1 MDKLEQWTESKF
13 EGLSRD
19 ELREAGKILGCT
31 FGPNTA
37 EHTMR
42 LKLCEIAGQG
52 VEAPVVQE
60 QPKANTETL
69 ALRPRFQR
77 PKLNAK
83 DVWEGRRHRVRV
95 HRGAGAEQHKSFV
108 LYWDGEPRS
117 FPYDEEIDMP
127 EPYFNV
133 MKQAKIGTV
142 KQKPRKDESGLLI
155 AIENF
160 DVFSPRYS
168 FDYLGVSQGT
178 ENLPGSVLEYW
189 QKLAPKKD
197 YFRNLVHKPGGRKAL
212 IQIRAD
218 LYDSAPPEYYKDL
231 TNEDILADI
240 LRFLGFEEL
249 IYESLDEAIA

>member
-1 MDKLEQWTESKF
+1 MDKLEKWVEAKF

-37 EHTMR
+37 EQTMR
-42 LKLCEIAGQG
+42 LKLCEISGQG
-52 VEAPVVQE
+52 GDVKINEEKQEAAAV
-60 QPKANTETL
+60 T
-69 ALRPRFQR
+69 LRPRFQR

-83 DVWEGRRHRVRV
+83 DIWEGRRHRVRV

-108 LYWDGEPRS
+108 LYWDGEQRA
-117 FPYDEEIDMP
+117 FPYDDEIDMP
-127 EPYFNV
+127 EPYFNIL
-133 MKQAKIGTV
+133 KQAKVGTV
-142 KQKPRKDESGLLI
+142 KQKPRIDESGKLI
-155 AIENF
+155 AIEDF
-160 DVFSPRYS
+160 DVYSPRYS
-168 FDYLGVSQGT
+168 FDYLGVTPGT

-197 YFRNLVHKPGGRKAL
+197 YFRTLVHKPGGRKAL

-240 LRFLGFEEL
+240 LRFLGFED
-249 IYESLDEAIA
+249 IMYESLDEAIA